1 MAQHI
6 SINEFKNELWFDQ
19 IKSNIIDTITDFN
32 NGDIDLQFLPNEYCI
47 NGSDTVFKYY
57 TYEEY
62 DLTDNDIPLSWCI
75 FEVHLKRGK
84 LNDIFIV
91 A

>member
-6 SINEFKNELWFDQ
+6 SINEFKNELWFDE
-19 IKSNIIDTITDFN
+19 IKSNIIDTIN
-32 NGDIDLQFLPNEYCI
+32 NTEIDLDYLPNEYCI
-47 NGSDTVFKYY
+47 NGSNTVFQYK
-57 TYEEY
+57 TNLDY